1 MDTGHLPSSKLKASN
16 LVVYPKFSPDYLK
29 NTVTTIKDTITTQ
42 SHIWKEIRSMLTST
56 LFANDPLLEQIAI
69 DANGQ
74 RISTTQN
81 P

>member
-16 LVVYPKFSPDYLK
+16 LVVYPKVFAGLFKKYCDNDKRYHN
-29 NTVTTIKDTITTQ
+29 NT

>member
-1 MDTGHLPSSKLKASN
+1 
-16 LVVYPKFSPDYLK
+16 
-29 NTVTTIKDTITTQ
+29 
-42 SHIWKEIRSMLTST
+42 MLTST

-81 P
+81 NEDPAVRKVQQALLMWDPNCLPQKE